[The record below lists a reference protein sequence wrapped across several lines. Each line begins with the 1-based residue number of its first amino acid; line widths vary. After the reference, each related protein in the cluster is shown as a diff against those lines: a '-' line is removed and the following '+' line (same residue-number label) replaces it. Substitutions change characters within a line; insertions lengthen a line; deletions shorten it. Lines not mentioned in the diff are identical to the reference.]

1 MQPEKPEP
9 IKISYYLR
17 LVSKHRWFVIIPFC
31 IAMVVGLYLAVT
43 LPKIYESGTLILVM
57 PQRVPT
63 NYVKAIVSSDI
74 DSRISTISQ
83 QILSRTNLQKVI
95 KRYGLFSDPRYD
107 DMFMEDKIAELRKR
121 IDVTVN
127 KTNRRRQADAFSI
140 SFRGPHPQ
148 KLMRVTN
155 GLASSFIEENLK
167 TREAQA
173 VGTSDFLEDE
183 LKTMRQRLAEVEDRL
198 REYRR
203 KYMGELP
210 EQLDAN
216 LKILERLQTQLS
228 EREKSLRD
236 ARAQLIAIQGQIAT
250 NKKFL
255 TDSSTA
261 SPETPTSESA
271 SLAQLKAQL
280 AVLESNYTQR
290 HPDVIRLKAR
300 IVEIEKK
307 YQNGQL
313 KEPDPFIAANSGD
326 PVLRMTSRAIAT
338 LVQQRRQVQL
348 EIKNLQVEIA
358 QVNGQINKYQ
368 QRVEQTPKR
377 EQELMG
383 LQRDYENIQSSYESL
398 LNRKLEA
405 EIAVNMEKKQKG
417 EQFRIIDYAALPQR
431 PVSPDL
437 VRLLLLC
444 VAAGLGIGGG
454 LIYLLEFLDSSIKQP
469 KDFETEFGLPVLISI
484 PKILQPRDKIRR
496 LFNQVLTACS
506 LLVAAAL
513 TAAFATLVFVG
524 IEPTLQLVRQ
534 YVGG

>member
-9 IKISYYLR
+9 IRISYYLR
-17 LVSKHRWFVIIPFC
+17 LVSKRRWFVIIPFC

-57 PQRVPT
+57 PQRVPAD
-63 NYVKAIVSSDI
+63 YVKAIVSSDI
-74 DSRISTISQ
+74 DARISTISQ

-95 KRYGLFSDPRYD
+95 AKFGLFSGSHYD
-107 DMFMEDKIAELRKR
+107 DMFMEDKIADLRKR
-121 IDVTVN
+121 IGVTVN
-127 KTNRRRQADAFSI
+127 KTDRRRQADAFSI
-140 SFRGPHPQ
+140 TFRGPHPQ
-148 KLMRVTN
+148 KVMKITN
-155 GLASSFIEENLK
+155 GLAGSFIEENLK
-167 TREAQA
+167 VREAQA

-183 LKTMRQRLAEVEDRL
+183 LQTKRRRLTEVENRL

-236 ARAQLIAIQGQIAT
+236 ARARLVTMASEIAS

-255 TDSSTA
+255 TDSDS
-261 SPETPTSESA
+261 SVQTPGGESS

-280 AVLESNYTQR
+280 AALESSYTQR

-300 IVEIEKK
+300 IAEMEKK
-307 YQNGQL
+307 YENGQL
-313 KEPDPFIAANSGD
+313 EETDPLTAVSSGD
-326 PVLRMTSRAIAT
+326 PAARMVSRTITT
-338 LVQQRRQVQL
+338 LIQQRNQVQQ
-348 EIKNLQVEIA
+348 EIKNLQVEIS
-358 QVNGQINKYQ
+358 QINRQVSGYQ

-377 EQELMG
+377 EQELMS
-383 LQRDYENIQSSYESL
+383 LRRDYDNIQASYDSL

-417 EQFRIIDYAALPQR
+417 EQFRIIDYAALPR
-431 PVSPDL
+431 TPVSPDL

-444 VAAGLGIGGG
+444 VAAGLGVGGG
-454 LIYLLEFLDSSIKQP
+454 LIYLLEFLDTSVKQSRN
-469 KDFETEFGLPVLISI
+469 FEAEFGLPVLVSI
-484 PKILQPRDKIRR
+484 PKILHPRDQIKRR
-496 LFNQVLTACS
+496 LNQLLTACS
-506 LLVAAAL
+506 LLVATVL
-513 TAAFATLVFVG
+513 TAAFVAVVFVG